1 VSDTDN
7 FSKSAI
13 SAKPAHPDT
22 DQTLS
27 NYSNTEHSHIRL
39 VIIIALAVFFSEMVV
54 MAVVLFLPLPNWL
67 MVIFDAV
74 LLIVLLSPILYLFMF
89 RPLVGN
95 IQQRKHS
102 EAVLRESENR
112 FRKRKSL
119 SNGLSHQPGFH
130 HHQSAGRRPHCG
142 CQ

>member
-89 RPLVGN
+89 RPQAKIAFERSFAPARIPSPSVGW
-95 IQQRKHS
+95 KTAALWMS
-102 EAVLRESENR
+102 MM
-112 FRKRKSL
+112 
-119 SNGLSHQPGFH
+119 G
-130 HHQSAGRRPHCG
+130 SAS
-142 CQ
+142 